1 MVLRAIGQVAPLV
14 RLAVVAAALPFLSA
28 CGSEPGLRPL
38 PRDAVV
44 LAFGNS
50 LTHGTGANPEESYP
64 SVLSRL
70 IGREVINAGVPGEV
84 TAAGLQRLPAVLD
97 SVSPHLVVLCHGGN
111 DILRKLDLRAAE
123 ANLVEM
129 VTLIR
134 ARGAEVVLLGVPT
147 PGLFLSPA
155 EHYERI
161 ADELS
166 LPFDGEIVAELLGD
180 ARFKSDTIHPNAAG
194 YARLAQAVEAKLRSA
209 GAI

>member
-1 MVLRAIGQVAPLV
+1 MWRAIDQVAPLA
-14 RLAVVAAALPFLSA
+14 RRAVAAVALAFLSA

-38 PRDAVV
+38 PPDAVV

-50 LTHGTGANPEESYP
+50 LTHGTGAHPEESYP

-70 IGREVINAGVPGEV
+70 IGRKVINAGVPGEV
-84 TAAGLQRLPAVLD
+84 SAAGLRRLPAVLD

-134 ARGAEVVLLGVPT
+134 ARGAEVVLLGVPA
-147 PGLFLSPA
+147 PGLFLSTA

-161 ADELS
+161 AEELS
-166 LPFDGEIVAELLGD
+166 LPFEGEIVAELLGD
-180 ARFKSDTIHPNAAG
+180 TRFKSDAIHPNAAG
-194 YARLAQAVEAKLRSA
+194 YARLAQAVEAMLRSA